1 MGLVI
6 HISSCKWSQLRTRYQ
21 SHYNPTNIIL
31 LLVIKFSYDLIFI
44 RNNRDLMNLSIS
56 TNSKF
61 QQQTSAFHNKEAPAQ
76 DNRGD
81 SYLGFITKTIQRG
94 KSIWKDLIP
103 KGTEENLPSKLKV
116 QPRISSNFI
125 FQLVRKWLCP
135 FTINCQANYT
145 TLSILEQVKAI
156 KLIL

>member
-21 SHYNPTNIIL
+21 SHYNPANIIL
-31 LLVIKFSYDLIFI
+31 LLVIIFFYDLIFI
-44 RNNRDLMNLSIS
+44 RNNRDLMNLRISI
-56 TNSKF
+56 NSKF

-94 KSIWKDLIP
+94 KSIWKYLIP
-103 KGTEENLPSKLKV
+103 KRNWRKLTIQVESPATYQQQFYLPTCQKMALPIHNQLSGQLHHLEHPGTSKG
-116 QPRISSNFI
+116 
-125 FQLVRKWLCP
+125 
-135 FTINCQANYT
+135 Y
-145 TLSILEQVKAI
+145 
-156 KLIL
+156 